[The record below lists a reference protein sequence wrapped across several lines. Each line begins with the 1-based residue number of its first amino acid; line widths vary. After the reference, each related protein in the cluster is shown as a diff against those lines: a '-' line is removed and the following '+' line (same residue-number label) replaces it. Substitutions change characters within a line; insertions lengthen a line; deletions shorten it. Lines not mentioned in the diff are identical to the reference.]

1 MALVACSA
9 VAVAAAGGGAAATGL
24 AAVAL
29 ISPLQWGLLL
39 LSVLL
44 SGYLGSR
51 CLFEAQ
57 RTMHASSAQPFLAPQ
72 PLFAALWAPPPLF
85 GSSTP
90 ALCEEPV
97 STLGAPPPR
106 RGHRPLPRRRRRPDG
121 ERCRHRLHRHRRRR
135 LLHRRACHASRRGC
149 SRFTGHA
156 RRRCS
161 RMPKRELRRASAE
174 ACDAGGGGGGG
185 VGAAGGGV
193 VSGGGGGGG
202 VASGV
207 GVALIWAGQRVS
219 SSWLAA
225 APRARLYHSR
235 LFAHGNTSRVPCER
249 RPAGEIDS
257 SVLR

>member
-1 MALVACSA
+1 
-9 VAVAAAGGGAAATGL
+9 
-24 AAVAL
+24 
-29 ISPLQWGLLL
+29 
-39 LSVLL
+39 
-44 SGYLGSR
+44 
-51 CLFEAQ
+51 
-57 RTMHASSAQPFLAPQ
+57 
-72 PLFAALWAPPPLF
+72 LF

-235 LFAHGNTSRVPCER
+235 LFAHGNTSRVPCEPAAR
-249 RPAGEIDS
+249 RARSTPRCCGREPTGRRVARYVCRCRVVESAPGRAVGPGVCGVRCAAASEP
-257 SVLR
+257 